1 MLRAPPLRHPLQKCT
16 VVQWDMGDLLRAQT
30 TAPMSQRLRRLV

>member
-16 VVQWDMGDLLRAQT
+16 VVQWDMGALLRAQT